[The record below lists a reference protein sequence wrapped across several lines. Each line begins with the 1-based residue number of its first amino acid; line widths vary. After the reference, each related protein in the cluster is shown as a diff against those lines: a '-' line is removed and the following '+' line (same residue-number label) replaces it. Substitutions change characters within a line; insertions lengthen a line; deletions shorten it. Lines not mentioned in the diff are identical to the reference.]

1 MCIRDRIYLLYF
13 VGNTRINNHGLDILR
28 GFEILFALWFTLE
41 IVLRLVFCPNK
52 LDYVKTFSNWVDLF
66 ALIPVYLLLISTD
79 ASKILMMLNMIRYLR
94 VFRLFKLLYDLHILG
109 KTLQASINQL
119 LILLII
125 LMVPTIMFSSFVYYA
140 EFLGGTEK
148 SKEDFSEIQKGK
160 YFLLNQWHQN
170 IRKSEFPNEKIN

>member
-1 MCIRDRIYLLYF
+1 MQNLISLTD
-13 VGNTRINNHGLDILR
+13 TRRVHTSGQEILR

-52 LDYVKTFSNWVDLF
+52 LEYVKTLSNWVDLF
-66 ALIPVYLLLISTD
+66 AVIPVYMFLLSTD
-79 ASKILMMLNMIRYLR
+79 TSQILMMLNMIRYLR

-125 LMVPTIMFSSFVYYA
+125 LMVPTIMFSSFVYHA
-140 EFLGGTEK
+140 EVFGGTAK
-148 SKEDFSEIQKGK
+148 SKEDFSEIQKG
-160 YFLLNQWHQN
+160 LLFT
-170 IRKSEFPNEKIN
+170 IFPK